1 MLLALP
7 QEMVQALA
15 LALPALPALP
25 EMEPHLP
32 LAIATLEL
40 DLDLDLDLDQL
51 VEELEAAELAP
62 AGLETGPVPP
72 PGPVEKNIF

>member
-40 DLDLDLDLDQL
+40 DLDLDLDQL

-62 AGLETGPVPP
+62 AGLEPDPVPP
-72 PGPVEKNIF
+72 PGPVEKHRF